1 MHVALTVGRLERVG
15 GVERVACA
23 LAEAYAG
30 LGHQVTV
37 VAEGGEPSLLALH
50 RWQRAWAP
58 RRPAWLRAP
67 VLMATA
73 TRALRGLR
81 ADWVHV
87 QGTSAWGGDLLSFHS
102 VHPAWWALA
111 CEEAQGQAWLHLARR
126 LHPFHH
132 ASSALERAQVRGWKG
147 RFHACSPAT
156 AAEAAWVHGL
166 APEAVVGWPWG
177 QDLAGFAPDPQRGQ
191 AWRTSLG
198 LPEGA
203 VVLLVVA
210 NELRRKGLGQLLE
223 AVAQLGR
230 PELHVVSQ
238 GWGAAQSFMA
248 QAEGLGLK
256 GRYHALAS
264 GDPRPAMQGSQLLVL
279 ASAYEGWGLVIPEAL
294 ACGLPVLSTP
304 VPAASALIRAGSN
317 GWLLPPLAGA
327 LALAEGL
334 EQCLAPGRLALWAE
348 EAPASVAS
356 LSWQATARRLLAW
369 GQGAS
374 EAEAWAAG
382 KQDCPPPRRV
392 WVDGAGRPLP
402 PR

>member
-1 MHVALTVGRLERVG
+1 MRIALTVGRLERVG
-15 GVERVACA
+15 GVERVASA

-30 LGHQVTV
+30 LGHEVTV

-67 VLMATA
+67 ILMANA
-73 TRALRGLR
+73 SKALRGLK

-111 CEEAQGQAWLHLARR
+111 CEEARGRPWLELARR

-132 ASSALERAQVRGWKG
+132 TSSALERAQVRGWRG

-166 APEAVVGWPWG
+166 PPEAVVGWPWG
-177 QDLAGFAPDPQRGQ
+177 QDLEGFAPDLEAGL
-191 AWRTSLG
+191 AWRKRLG

-210 NELRRKGLGQLLE
+210 NELRRKGLGPLLE
-223 AVAQLGR
+223 AVAALGR
-230 PELHVVSQ
+230 PELQVVSQ
-238 GWGAAQSFMA
+238 GWGAP
-248 QAEGLGLK
+248 QAFLALAERLGLK
-256 GRYHALAS
+256 GRYHPLPS

-304 VPAASALIRAGSN
+304 VPAATALVRPEGN

-327 LALAEGL
+327 EALATGL
-334 EQCLAPGRLALWAE
+334 EACLAPGKLARWAAA
-348 EAPASVAS
+348 APASVAG
-356 LSWQATARRLLAW
+356 LSWPATARRLLAW
-369 GQGAS
+369 GQGGE

-382 KQDCPPPRRV
+382 GDGALAPPRA

-402 PR
+402 TA